1 MRGQLSVHWC
11 FHVFV
16 LAVGDN
22 FVTQK
27 VSQSAFRFYKSGA
40 SCRLLP
46 HPPKKN
52 ALRRPA
58 LGVRDGFVN
67 NSGQAPIVDKS
78 VQALMYQAMA
88 AIKNVQEIRG
98 QVPIF
103 ATCGVYCARA
113 YGG

>member
-1 MRGQLSVHWC
+1 MRGQLSVRWC
-11 FHVFV
+11 FYVFV
-16 LAVGDN
+16 LAVGNN
-22 FVTQK
+22 FVAQK

-40 SCRLLP
+40 RRRLLTP
-46 HPPKKN
+46 N